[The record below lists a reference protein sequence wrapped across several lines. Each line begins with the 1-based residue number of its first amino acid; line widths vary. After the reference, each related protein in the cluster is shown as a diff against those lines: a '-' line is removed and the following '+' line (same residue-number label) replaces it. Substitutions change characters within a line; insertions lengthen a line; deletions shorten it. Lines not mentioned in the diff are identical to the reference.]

1 MMPDIDIEVLANRK
15 RIDGLDD
22 LPEEILV
29 ALEERLYDLM
39 DEMEAAAYDNLT
51 SRLGFV
57 TGRLENALQLEVT
70 GSGSQLSGRVFIE
83 GVPYAKAQEEGAVI
97 PPHLILPRGKILAFM
112 AATGDKVFATRVF
125 HPGGTIEGKHFM
137 RDAYREV
144 SPKVTNSLYYYAVRK
159 LKALG
164 YG

>member
-1 MMPDIDIEVLANRK
+1 MIDVEIEVLANRK

-22 LPEEILV
+22 LPAEILA
-29 ALEERLYDLM
+29 ALEERLWDLM
-39 DEMEAAAYDNLT
+39 EDMEKAALDNIT
-51 SRLGFV
+51 SRLQFV
-57 TGRLENALQLEVT
+57 TGRLEGGLRMEVT
-70 GSGSQLSGRVFIE
+70 GEGSTLSGRVYIE
-83 GVPYAKAQEEGAVI
+83 DVPYAGIQESGGHT
-97 PPHLILPRGKILAFM
+97 PPHIILPRGKVLAFM

-137 RDAYREV
+137 RDAYREI
-144 SPKVTNSLYYYAVRK
+144 SPKVTNSLYYYTVRK